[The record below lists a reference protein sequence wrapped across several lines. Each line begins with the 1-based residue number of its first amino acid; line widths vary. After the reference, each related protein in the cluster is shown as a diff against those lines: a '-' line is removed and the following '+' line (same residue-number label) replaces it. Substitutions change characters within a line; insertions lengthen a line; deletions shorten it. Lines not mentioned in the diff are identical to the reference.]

1 MWLQLSQI
9 LKKFTEGNVRKPAF
23 IYYTEVTKIRKTR
36 VGHARDTRG
45 TRAVFHL
52 SMCSF
57 DAMYRVREGK
67 SKLEPFYRLFRELF
81 AICF

>member
-45 TRAVFHL
+45 FSFKHVLIWRHVSRA
-52 SMCSF
+52 
-57 DAMYRVREGK
+57 RRQE
-67 SKLEPFYRLFRELF
+67 
-81 AICF
+81 